1 MSKVVKKVGKK
12 STQNLKKAGKS
23 RRAKRQEKV
32 VGLPQASA
40 SHFLIFFSIY
50 QLLAYFLNV

>member
-1 MSKVVKKVGKK
+1 MSKSCQKGWEKVDTKFEK
-12 STQNLKKAGKS
+12 
-23 RRAKRQEKV
+23 RREKV

-40 SHFLIFFSIY
+40 THFLIFFSIY